1 MINQNKNAILI
12 DFERVRKEN
21 VEIDNEEQT
30 KDFASPEVAP
40 EENKT
45 YKSDIYSL
53 GYIIHIILYR
63 RPPIIYNE

>member
-1 MINQNKNAILI
+1 MINQNKDAILI
-12 DFERVRKEN
+12 DFDRVRKEN

-53 GYIIHIILYR
+53 GYIIHIILYG
-63 RPPIIYNE
+63 RPPIINNK